1 VLDLLFS
8 SRKFLVSVSLLF
20 VFLSSSVLAQVVP
33 PSGGAGQ
40 QERSLRQ
47 SRPTEK
53 PVEEKIPEIQ
63 LPKDRVKPGQKVPP
77 TMLRGPSIFVKR
89 IEIDGNTIFDNSA
102 LAPLVEIEQGR
113 DMSVGELNRLANKV
127 TSFYAERG
135 YILTEAYV
143 PQQKIQDG
151 VVKIVVAEG
160 RIGQVQV
167 QGNKKIKSED
177 VLRRLKKLNSGKALK
192 EQSLEGVLLQLN
204 DQIGVSVRSTL
215 RPGDLPGTS
224 DLVLDISEG
233 ENYFFGI
240 DGDNFGSRFTGENRF
255 GATASVG
262 NILSLGDQFYLRGIK
277 SGEDLNY
284 INASYLYFFNEWGF
298 SSKFSYTHTNF
309 GLGQSL
315 SALKAGGDGNLFIG
329 ELGLPVYRSRSLQL
343 GLIGG
348 FEYRIYENFQLN
360 TTVTS
365 DNEIG
370 DVYLGVGGNYRD
382 QFLGWT
388 FFDGR
393 IQQTLFDDSQIKSL
407 DRIGANDDATIAT
420 LNVTRFQNTNVL
432 NSYFILKAIGQ
443 VATDRVLSPDQFSL
457 GGVGTVRGY
466 PLAEFS
472 GDDGFV
478 LSAEYV
484 LPFPMRVP
492 VGSTGLHLDEIL
504 SMVGFLDWGGV
515 FVQDRVVGESRHNY
529 LSGYGFGL
537 QVNIPKLDP
546 SRKWSPA
553 ISFAL
558 QYAKPL
564 EGPTPTDGDTD
575 VFYLNG
581 AMNF

>member
-1 VLDLLFS
+1 VVIVQFS
-8 SRKFLVSVSLLF
+8 SRNFLLTIIFLF
-20 VFLSSSVLAQVVP
+20 VFLSSPVFAQTVP
-33 PSGGAGQ
+33 PSGGAGI
-40 QERSLRQ
+40 QEKSLRK
-47 SRPTEK
+47 SRPIEK

-63 LPKDRVKPGQKVPP
+63 LPKDRVKPGGEAPP
-77 TMLRGPSIFVKR
+77 AMLRGPSFFVKT
-89 IEIDGNTIFDNSA
+89 IQVEGNTIFDNTT
-102 LAPLVEIEQGR
+102 LAPLVEVGQGR
-113 DMSVGELNRLANKV
+113 DMSVGELNKLANKV
-127 TSFYAERG
+127 TSFYAEHG
-135 YILTEAYV
+135 YILSEAYI
-143 PQQKIQDG
+143 PQQKVQDG
-151 VVKIVVAEG
+151 VVKLVVAEG
-160 RIGQVQV
+160 RIGSVQV

-177 VLRRLKKLNSGKALK
+177 VLKRLKKLNSGKVLK
-192 EQSLEGVLLQLN
+192 EQSLEDVLLQLN
-204 DQIGVSVRSTL
+204 DQVGVSVRSTL

-224 DLVLDISEG
+224 DLVLDISES

-262 NILSLGDQFYLRGIK
+262 NILSLGDQFYLRGVK
-277 SGEDLNY
+277 SSEDLNF

-298 SSKFSYTHTNF
+298 SAKFDYTHSNF
-309 GLGQSL
+309 GLGRSL
-315 SALKAGGDGNLFIG
+315 TALKAGGDANLFVG
-329 ELGLPVYRSRSLQL
+329 ELGLPIYRSRSLQL

-365 DNEIG
+365 DDEIG
-370 DVYLGVGGNYRD
+370 DVFFGLGGNYRD
-382 QFLGWT
+382 ALLGWT

-393 IQQTLFDDSQIKSL
+393 VQQTVFDESQTRSL
-407 DRIGANDDATIAT
+407 DRTGGNDDATIAT
-420 LNVTRFQNTNVL
+420 LDVTRFQNTNVL
-432 NSYFILKAIGQ
+432 NSYFILKALGQ
-443 VATDRVLSPDQFSL
+443 VSSERVLSPDQFSI

-492 VGSTGLHLDEIL
+492 LGSSGLHLDEIL

-515 FVQDRVVGESRHNY
+515 FVQDRVVGESRDEY
-529 LSGYGFGL
+529 ISGYGFGL
-537 QVNIPKLDP
+537 QINIPKLNAKK
-546 SRKWSPA
+546 SSPA
-553 ISFAL
+553 ISFAF
-558 QYAKPL
+558 QYARPL
-564 EGPTPTDGDTD
+564 EGPTPSNGDKN